1 MSRLAAVRTR
11 GRHGEVQGALTATA
25 AQVSDMLLGLAIII
39 TLARLLGVLFRRLG
53 QPPVVGEIL
62 AGVVLGPTFF
72 GAGLA
77 EHLFPAVQ
85 VRPALGGLANVGLV
99 LFMFVV
105 GYELDTS
112 LMRSQGRAAIAVS
125 FCSIIVPLGL
135 GTVLGFWLAGQQ
147 HFARHLPFA
156 LFVGVAMSITAFP
169 VLARILTDRGLQRT
183 RIGNLALSSAAIG
196 DVTAWIMLAIV
207 LVIAKSSAASQWRIL
222 LVIPY
227 VLVMFIAVR
236 PALRWL
242 GDRRNQAGRLTPD
255 ILAVILVGLILS
267 GYATQWMGLHYIF
280 GAFLFGVLMPRAD
293 AQQMRHEILERLE
306 QLSVLLLLPV
316 YFVMAGLTVDLAT
329 FGTQSAKDLALIL
342 AAAIIGKFAGA
353 YLGGRLQGVRNR
365 QAGALATLMNTR
377 GLTEIVI
384 LTVGLQIGI
393 LNVPIYSLMV
403 VMALVTTAMTGP
415 VMQLV
420 YPKRLIDRDI
430 VEADRAA
437 LGQAPAYRV
446 LAAASGAPSDTAV
459 MAVAAALV
467 RGHGYGHGQPEL
479 VVSRLLPYRTPR
491 LEVGTGLSG
500 ELVEMTE
507 AMAQLDALAA
517 PWRVE
522 GLAVSELARFSPDP
536 GADLIT
542 QLELA
547 SAALLVISEDHP
559 DYARIAQQVQVR
571 MVSVAEG
578 MPVTW
583 SAVLVRAGRGP
594 GAAAAVEVG
603 ALLAAAQSARLVL
616 DAGPRPGKRLS
627 QLISGIGQAGIDLT
641 EGEDAGADALV
652 VAADGASDGAH
663 VVVRAEPRSADQ
675 EPAVPLPAMTPQG

>member
-1 MSRLAAVRTR
+1 
-11 GRHGEVQGALTATA
+11 LTATA
-25 AQVSDMLLGLAIII
+25 AQVGGMLAGLAIIVA
-39 TLARLLGVLFRRLG
+39 LARLLGVLFRRLG

-112 LMRSQGRAAIAVS
+112 LMRSQGRAAVVVS
-125 FCSIIVPLGL
+125 LCSIVVPLGL
-135 GTVLGFWLAGQQ
+135 GTALGFWLAGQQ

-156 LFVGVAMSITAFP
+156 LFIGVAMSITAFP
-169 VLARILTDRGLQRT
+169 VLARILTDRGMQRT
-183 RIGNLALSSAAIG
+183 KLGNLALSSAAIG
-196 DVTAWIMLAIV
+196 DVTAWIMLAAV

-222 LVIPY
+222 LVVPY
-227 VLVMFIAVR
+227 VLVMFFAVR
-236 PALRWL
+236 PLLSWL
-242 GDRRNQAGRLTPD
+242 ASRRNKAGRLSPD

-280 GAFLFGVLMPRAD
+280 GAFLFGVLMPRAQ
-293 AQQMRHEILERLE
+293 AQEMRQEILERLE

-316 YFVMAGLTVDLAT
+316 YFVMAGLTVDLSA
-329 FGTQSAKDLALIL
+329 FGTQSAEDLALIL
-342 AAAIIGKFAGA
+342 AAAIAGKFAGA

-384 LTVGLQIGI
+384 LTDGLQIGI
-393 LNVPIYSLMV
+393 HNVAMYSLMV

-415 VMQLV
+415 VMQIV

-430 VEADRAA
+430 AEADRAA
-437 LGQAPAYRV
+437 LGHTPAYRV
-446 LAAASGAPSDTAV
+446 LVAASGAPSDAAV

-467 RGHGYGHGQPEL
+467 RGHSQPEL
-479 VVSRLLPYRTPR
+479 VVSRLLPYRTAR

-500 ELVEMTE
+500 ELVEMAQ
-507 AMAQLDALAA
+507 AMTQLDALAA

-522 GLAVSELARFSPDP
+522 GLAVSELARFSADP
-536 GADLIT
+536 GADLLT
-542 QLELA
+542 QVGTA
-547 SAALLVISEDHP
+547 SAAMLVIARDHP
-559 DYARIAQQVQVR
+559 DYARIALESPAT
-571 MVSVAEG
+571 MVSVAAG
-578 MPVTW
+578 TPVTW
-583 SAVLVRAGRGP
+583 PAVLVRAGSGP
-594 GAAAAVEVG
+594 GATAAVEVG

-616 DAGPRPGKRLS
+616 DAGPRPGKS
-627 QLISGIGQAGIDLT
+627 FGQLVAGISTAGVDLT
-641 EGEDAGADALV
+641 EGTDAGAGALV
-652 VAADGASDGAH
+652 VAPDSGGDGAH
-663 VVVRAEPRSADQ
+663 IAVRAEPGSAERD
-675 EPAVPLPAMTPQG
+675 PAVLTQALEPQG

>member
-1 MSRLAAVRTR
+1 MLA
-11 GRHGEVQGALTATA
+11 
-25 AQVSDMLLGLAIII
+25 GLAIIV
-39 TLARLLGVLFRRLG
+39 TLARLLGLVFRRLG

-77 EHLFPAVQ
+77 EHLFPTVQ

-112 LMRSQGRAAIAVS
+112 LMRSQGRTALTVS
-125 FCSIIVPLGL
+125 LCSIVIPLGL
-135 GTVLGFWLAGQQ
+135 GTALGFWLAGQQ

-169 VLARILTDRGLQRT
+169 VLARILTDRGMQRT
-183 RIGNLALSSAAIG
+183 KLGNLAMSSAAIG
-196 DVTAWIMLAIV
+196 DVIAWIMLAAV
-207 LVIAKSSAASQWRIL
+207 LVIAKSSASSQWRIL

-227 VLVMFIAVR
+227 VLVMFFAVR
-236 PALRWL
+236 PVLAWL
-242 GDRRNQAGRLTPD
+242 AGRRNKAGRLTPD
-255 ILAVILVGLILS
+255 ILAVILVGLVLS

-280 GAFLFGVLMPRAD
+280 GAFLFGALMPRAQ

-329 FGTQSAKDLALIL
+329 FGTESAKDLALIL
-342 AAAIIGKFAGA
+342 AVAIVGKFAGA

-393 LNVPIYSLMV
+393 LNVPMYSLLV

-430 VEADRAA
+430 AEADRAV

-446 LAAASGAPSDTAV
+446 LVAASGGPPDAAV
-459 MAVAAALV
+459 MAVAGALA
-467 RGHGYGHGQPEL
+467 RGHSQPEL
-479 VVSRLLPYRTPR
+479 VVSRLLPYRTAR

-500 ELVEMTE
+500 ELVEMTQ
-507 AMAQLDALAA
+507 AMTQLDALAA
-517 PWRVE
+517 PWRIQ
-522 GLAVSELARFSPDP
+522 GLTVSELARFSADP
-536 GADLIT
+536 GADLIA

-547 SAALLVISEDHP
+547 SAAMLVISEDHP
-559 DYARIAQQVQVR
+559 DYARIALQAQVR
-571 MVSVAEG
+571 MVSVAAG
-578 MPVTW
+578 TPVTW
-583 SAVLVRAGRGP
+583 PDVLVRAGSERS
-594 GAAAAVEVG
+594 AAAAVEVA
-603 ALLAAAQSARLVL
+603 ALLAAAQSARLVV
-616 DAGPRPGKRLS
+616 DAGPRPGRRLGQVVS
-627 QLISGIGQAGIDLT
+627 DISKAGIDLI
-641 EGEDAGADALV
+641 EGADAGADALV
-652 VAADGASDGAH
+652 VAPDGAGDGAH
-663 VVVRAEPRSADQ
+663 VVVRAEPGSAEQD
-675 EPAVPLPAMTPQG
+675 PAALMHAVAPQG